1 MYHKDDA
8 RLGLAQYLTALSAE
22 LPSATAKAETHDLP
36 FGLDSVTLE
45 IDTSFTLAGSAEAR
59 STGELEFWVT
69 DATTQATNQS
79 AATPLRDMQRLSVR
93 LSPRS
98 VDVDVARPHDVSLS
112 LLPRKRFPD

>member
-1 MYHKDDA
+1 MK
-8 RLGLAQYLTALSAE
+8 RLVLAAVLFAAA
-22 LPSATAKAETHDLP
+22 ATPAAAY
-36 FGLDSVTLE
+36 
-45 IDTSFTLAGSAEAR
+45 TSYVKPE
-59 STGELEFWVT
+59 EFWVT